1 MVFPAVIPAAPEGT
15 RPTVPQWLERWH
27 QSLEPRRLHTVIP
40 SPASTAVFAV
50 EMVDSVCRF
59 GPKSSARLGAL
70 AQPVATLFAQAHVHG
85 VRDFVLLQDA
95 RNPAEHEYSAYPRRN
110 REGLYA
116 LDTIRELRTLPFADT
131 FTIIPKH
138 SLHPAVGTGLTRWL
152 AEHSK
157 IDTIVVVGAETD
169 LAVYQTAMHLRM
181 RANALNLSNYRVIV
195 PANAVQTHHLSVLLA
210 RAEGALPHV
219 GEFFQQT
226 FLYHL
231 ALNGIEVVQRLV
243 AEDESA

>member
-1 MVFPAVIPAAPEGT
+1 MVFSTVIPAAPEGT
-15 RPTVPQWLERWH
+15 RPAVPRWLERWY
-27 QSLEPRRLHTVIP
+27 QSLESRRLDTVIP
-40 SPASTAVFAV
+40 LPASTAVLAV

-59 GPKSSARLGAL
+59 GPKSSQRLGAL
-70 AQPVATLFAQAHVHG
+70 AQPVAALFTQAHLHG
-85 VRDFVLLQDA
+85 VRDFVLLQDVHD
-95 RNPAEHEYSAYPRRN
+95 PSEHEYSAYPRRN
-110 REGLYA
+110 RERLYA
-116 LDTIRELRTLPFADT
+116 LDTVQELRTLPFADT

-138 SLHPAVGTGLTRWL
+138 SPHPAVGTGLTRWL
-152 AEHSK
+152 AEHSR

-243 AEDESA
+243 GEDDSA